1 MKNTSLLR
9 LLANVPV
16 LLFIMLLISC
26 HSNVK
31 KEDIKKLNGY
41 WEIKQVKF
49 STGKTKDYKINETID
64 YFELRHPEASG
75 QFENKVVGFRQKV
88 MPQFDGKFQTNGIK
102 ENIKVVENDNS
113 FFLEYDT
120 KYGKWKEEIITIQDS
135 ILVLKNKENLEYTYK
150 KFKPFSL
157 K

>member
-1 MKNTSLLR
+1 MKKIGLLR
-9 LLANVPV
+9 LFANFLV
-16 LLFIMLLISC
+16 LLFIMLLVSC
-26 HSNVK
+26 HSNVE

-41 WEIKQVKF
+41 WEINQVKF
-49 STGKTKDYKINETID
+49 STGKTKDYKVNETID
-64 YFELRHPEASG
+64 YFELKS
-75 QFENKVVGFRQKV
+75 NKGFRQKV

-113 FFLEYDT
+113 FFLEYNT
-120 KYGKWKEEIITIQDS
+120 KFGKWKEEIISIEDS

>member
-1 MKNTSLLR
+1 MKKIGLLR
-9 LLANVPV
+9 HFANAQAFI
-16 LLFIMLLISC
+16 FIMLLISC
-26 HSNVK
+26 DSNVK
-31 KEDIKKLNGY
+31 KEDLKKLNGY

-64 YFELRHPEASG
+64 YFELRQA
-75 QFENKVVGFRQKV
+75 QFDNKLVGFRQKV

-102 ENIKVVENDNS
+102 EDIKLVEKDDT
-113 FFLEYDT
+113 FFIEYTT
-120 KYGKWKEEIITIQDS
+120 KFGKWKEEIITIEDS
-135 ILVLKNKENLEYTYK
+135 ALVLRNQEKIEYTYK

>member
-1 MKNTSLLR
+1 MKKIGLLR
-9 LLANVPV
+9 LFANFLV
-16 LLFIMLLISC
+16 LLFIMLLVSC

-49 STGKTKDYKINETID
+49 STGKSKDYKVNETID
-64 YFELRHPEASG
+64 YIELKS
-75 QFENKVVGFRQKV
+75 NKGFRQKV

-113 FFLEYDT
+113 FFLEYNT

>member
-1 MKNTSLLR
+1 MKKIGLLR
-9 LLANVPV
+9 LFANFLV
-16 LLFIMLLISC
+16 LLFIMLLVSC

-41 WEIKQVKF
+41 WEIIQVKF
-49 STGKTKDYKINETID
+49 STGKTKDYKVNETID
-64 YFELRHPEASG
+64 YFELKS
-75 QFENKVVGFRQKV
+75 NKGFRQKV

-113 FFLEYDT
+113 FFLEYNT
-120 KYGKWKEEIITIQDS
+120 KFGKWKEEIISIEDS

>member
-1 MKNTSLLR
+1 MKKIGLLR
-9 LLANVPV
+9 FFANFLV
-16 LLFIMLLISC
+16 LLFIMLLVSC

-41 WEIKQVKF
+41 WEINQVKF
-49 STGKTKDYKINETID
+49 STGKTKDYKVNETID
-64 YFELRHPEASG
+64 YFELKS
-75 QFENKVVGFRQKV
+75 NKGFRQKV

-102 ENIKVVENDNS
+102 ENIKVVENENS
-113 FFLEYDT
+113 FFLEYNT
-120 KYGKWKEEIITIQDS
+120 KYGKWKEEIISIEDS

>member
-1 MKNTSLLR
+1 MKKIGLLR
-9 LLANVPV
+9 FFANFLV
-16 LLFIMLLISC
+16 LLFIMLLVSC

-41 WEIKQVKF
+41 WEINQVKF
-49 STGKTKDYKINETID
+49 STGKTKDYKVNETID
-64 YFELRHPEASG
+64 YFELKS
-75 QFENKVVGFRQKV
+75 NKGFRQKV

-102 ENIKVVENDNS
+102 ENIKVVEKDNS
-113 FFLEYDT
+113 FFLEYNT
-120 KYGKWKEEIITIQDS
+120 KFGKWKEEIISIEDS

>member
-1 MKNTSLLR
+1 MKKIGLLR
-9 LLANVPV
+9 LFANFLV
-16 LLFIMLLISC
+16 LLFIMLLVSC

-41 WEIKQVKF
+41 WEIKEVKF

-64 YFELRHPEASG
+64 YFELKS
-75 QFENKVVGFRQKV
+75 NKGFRQKV

-113 FFLEYDT
+113 FFLEYNT
-120 KYGKWKEEIITIQDS
+120 KFGKWKEEIISIEDS

-150 KFKPFSL
+150 KFKPFSF

>member
-31 KEDIKKLNGY
+31 KEDVKKLNGY

-64 YFELRHPEASG
+64 YFELRQA
-75 QFENKVVGFRQKV
+75 QFDNEVVGFRQKV

-113 FFLEYDT
+113 FFLEYNT
-120 KYGKWKEEIITIQDS
+120 KYGKWKEEIISIEDS
-135 ILVLKNKENLEYTYK
+135 ILVLKNNENLEYTYK
-150 KFKPFSL
+150 KFKTFSL

>member
-1 MKNTSLLR
+1 MKKIGLLR
-9 LLANVPV
+9 LSANFLV
-16 LLFIMLLISC
+16 LLFIMLLVSC

-41 WEIKQVKF
+41 WEIIQVKF
-49 STGKTKDYKINETID
+49 STGKTKDYKVNETID
-64 YFELRHPEASG
+64 YFELKS
-75 QFENKVVGFRQKV
+75 KKGFRQKV

-113 FFLEYDT
+113 FFLEYNT
-120 KYGKWKEEIITIQDS
+120 KFGKWKEEIISIEDS
-135 ILVLKNKENLEYTYK
+135 FLVLKNKENLEYTYK

>member
-1 MKNTSLLR
+1 MKKIGLLR
-9 LLANVPV
+9 HFANAQA

-41 WEIKQVKF
+41 WEINQVKF

-64 YFELRHPEASG
+64 YFELR
-75 QFENKVVGFRQKV
+75 QTQVDNKLVGFRQKV

-113 FFLEYDT
+113 FFLEYNT

>member
-1 MKNTSLLR
+1 MKKIGLLR
-9 LLANVPV
+9 LFANFLV
-16 LLFIMLLISC
+16 LLFIMLLVSC

-49 STGKTKDYKINETID
+49 STGKTKDYKVNETID
-64 YFELRHPEASG
+64 YFELKS
-75 QFENKVVGFRQKV
+75 NKGFRQKV
-88 MPQFDGKFQTNGIK
+88 MPQFDGKFQTNGVK

-113 FFLEYDT
+113 FFLEYNT
-120 KYGKWKEEIITIQDS
+120 KFGKWKEEIISIEDS
-135 ILVLKNKENLEYTYK
+135 ILVLKNKENLEYNYK

>member
-1 MKNTSLLR
+1 MKKIVLLR
-9 LLANVPV
+9 LFSNFLV
-16 LLFIMLLISC
+16 LLFIMLLVSC
-26 HSNVK
+26 HTNVK

-41 WEIKQVKF
+41 WEIKLVKF

-64 YFELRHPEASG
+64 YFELKS
-75 QFENKVVGFRQKV
+75 NKGFRQKV

-113 FFLEYDT
+113 FFLEYNT
-120 KYGKWKEEIITIQDS
+120 KYGKWKEEIISIEDS

>member
-1 MKNTSLLR
+1 MKNTRLLR
-9 LLANVPV
+9 LFANALV

-31 KEDIKKLNGY
+31 KEDIAKINGY

-64 YFELRHPEASG
+64 YFELRQA
-75 QFENKVVGFRQKV
+75 QVDNKLVGFRQKV

-102 ENIKVVENDNS
+102 ENIKVLENENS
-113 FFLEYDT
+113 FFLEYNT
-120 KYGKWKEEIITIQDS
+120 KYGKWKEEIISIEDS
-135 ILVLKNKENLEYTYK
+135 ILVLKNKEKIEYTYK
-150 KFKPFSL
+150 KFKPFSF

>member
-1 MKNTSLLR
+1 MRKIVLLR
-9 LLANVPV
+9 LFSNFLV
-16 LLFIMLLISC
+16 LLFIMLLVSC

-41 WEIKQVKF
+41 WEIKLVKF

-64 YFELRHPEASG
+64 YFELKNN
-75 QFENKVVGFRQKV
+75 QGFRQKV

-102 ENIKVVENDNS
+102 ENINVVENDNS
-113 FFLEYDT
+113 FFLEYNT
-120 KYGKWKEEIITIQDS
+120 KFGKWKEEIISIEDS

>member
-1 MKNTSLLR
+1 MKKALIFFMFFF
-9 LLANVPV
+9 
-16 LLFIMLLISC
+16 FIAC
-26 HSNVK
+26 QHSVK
-31 KEDIKKLNGY
+31 KEDISKLNGY

-64 YFELRHPEASG
+64 YFELRQA
-75 QFENKVVGFRQKV
+75 QFDNEVVGFRQKV
-88 MPQFDGKFQTNGIK
+88 MPQFNGKFQTNGIK

-113 FFLEYDT
+113 FFLEYNT
-120 KYGKWKEEIITIQDS
+120 KYGKWKEEIISIEDS